1 VCECELQETPL
12 GFETRRIRYM
22 ALGCSGEVWIHFAL
36 LLRFIKSPKEKN
48 SIIPWIRVAKTIDS
62 TIDIID
68 DFTIRKHRWY
78 IDKIII
84 HIYNIE
90 RYVLIFKGIPL

>member
-1 VCECELQETPL
+1 VGKYGYTLL
-12 GFETRRIRYM
+12 YLRIYTNSKR
-22 ALGCSGEVWIHFAL
+22 
-36 LLRFIKSPKEKN
+36 KEI

-68 DFTIRKHRWY
+68 NFTIRKHRWY